1 MLTSEIISDK
11 ENYTADRPISEA
23 NEDKF
28 QRYGFSKRIAET
40 IINRKSKES
49 IVIGLFGAWG
59 EGKSSVLNF
68 IDQELKKHDSIVRIN
83 LNPWRYSDEDSLL
96 KNFFDKIAHALG
108 KELEKKTEKV
118 GDFIKKYG
126 TLSSV
131 FGFDATA
138 VGSILSDAKIETFK
152 ERIDEFLNA
161 SDNKIVIF
169 VDDIDRLDKQ
179 EIYTLFRLV
188 KLTADFSNTTYI
200 LSFDETMV
208 AAAIGE
214 RFGAGDKKSGTSFLE
229 KIIQVPLT
237 IPKAQPEALKK
248 FCFKLV
254 DNAIDSSTSSANLS
268 KEDVQRFVYQFSTN
282 VLKRLS
288 TPRLAVRYGNT
299 LSFSMPLLNGE
310 VNMVDL
316 MLIEAIKIFYP
327 EHYYFIKENPDYF
340 IGSYKDLG
348 STNNQKITEIKEHLE
363 ALSSALNNSGKAQI
377 QDLLSNLFPN
387 LDTAIGN
394 FYYSDKNRN
403 EWYVDKRIASLKYFD
418 RYFSYAVIEGD
429 ISDIE
434 FDELI
439 KGINTA
445 AIDDIVAQMKAIIG
459 KSDAGNFIQK
469 LRSRET
475 EYEWEI
481 CVKIAKAI
489 CSLTELLPNTGGMLG
504 YSFENPTGQ
513 AAILIYQFLKNN
525 KDKDIFFLAKELM
538 TFPKDFQ
545 FAYNINNWL
554 RTGDRPEDKLFNEEQ
569 YQELAKILTERAV
582 TEAGKESIFEKFPD
596 NIHYILREWAERDR
610 STMIAYAKEYMAKAN
625 DNVLRLLK
633 SMVPVQRSS
642 IREGEYKT
650 DITKNQFD
658 YIVAFFDRDDIL
670 DHILK
675 NYKIEEIEA
684 EDPYWIDMSEN
695 IFTELNMVRQYMR
708 WYKKREEEGFTS
720 T

>member
-1 MLTSEIISDK
+1 MPTPDSNSG
-11 ENYTADRPISEA
+11 NYTADRPISEA

-40 IINRKSKES
+40 IINRKSRES
-49 IVIGLFGAWG
+49 IVFGLFGVWG

-68 IDQELKKHDSIVRIN
+68 IDQELKKHDTIIRIN

-96 KNFFDKIAHALG
+96 KNFFDKIASALG
-108 KELEKKTEKV
+108 KVLEKKTEKV

-131 FGFDATA
+131 FGFDATV
-138 VGSILSDAKIETFK
+138 VGSMLSDAKIETFK

-200 LSFDETMV
+200 LSFDEAMV

-214 RFGAGDKKSGTSFLE
+214 RFGAGDKKSGASFLE

-254 DNAIDSSTSSANLS
+254 DNAIDSSAANLS
-268 KEDVQRFVYQFSTN
+268 KEEVQRFVYQFSTN
-282 VLKRLS
+282 VLNRLN

-299 LSFSMPLLNGE
+299 LSFSMPLLNRE

-316 MLIEAIKIFYP
+316 MLIEAVKIFYP
-327 EHYYFIKENPDYF
+327 EHYFFIKENADYF
-340 IGSYKDLG
+340 IGSYQDYG
-348 STNNQKITEIKEHLE
+348 YGANNQKMTEIKAHLE
-363 ALSSALNNSGKAQI
+363 TLSSALNNANKAQI
-377 QDLLSNLFPN
+377 KDLLSNLFPN
-387 LDTAIGN
+387 LDTVFGN
-394 FYYSDKNRN
+394 YHYSDKNSN
-403 EWYVDKRIASLKYFD
+403 DWYVNKRIISPKYFD

-434 FDELI
+434 FDELVSSI
-439 KGINTA
+439 RTA
-445 AIDDIVAQMKAIIG
+445 TIDNIVAQMKAIIS

-475 EYEWEI
+475 EYEWDQSM
-481 CVKIAKAI
+481 KIAKAI
-489 CSLTELLPNTGGMLG
+489 CSLTELLPNTGGMMG
-504 YSFENPTGQ
+504 FGFENPTGQ
-513 AAILIYQFLKNN
+513 AAIFIYQLLKNH
-525 KDKDIFFLAKELM
+525 KDQNIFSLAKELM
-538 TFPKDFQ
+538 IFPKDFR

-554 RTGDRPEDKLFNEEQ
+554 RTGDRPEDKLFTVEQ

-582 TEAGKESIFEKFPD
+582 AEAGEETIFEKFPD
-596 NIHYILREWAERDR
+596 HIHYIINTWAERDHPAL
-610 STMIAYAKEYMAKAN
+610 SAYAKEYMGKAG
-625 DNVLRLLK
+625 DKVLKLLK

-642 IREGEYKT
+642 SREGEYRT
-650 DITKNQFD
+650 DITKKQFD
-658 YIVAFFDRDDIL
+658 YIISYFNKDDL
-670 DHILK
+670 YNQILK
-675 NYKIEEIEA
+675 NFNIEEIDA
-684 EDPYWIDMSEN
+684 EEPFWIDMSEN
-695 IFTELNMVRQYMR
+695 IFTELNMVRQYIR
-708 WYKKREEEGFTS
+708 WYKRLEEES
-720 T
+720 TPTIE